1 MWGPSATDSALR
13 AAAAFREKGY
23 KEVLI
28 PGIGYGRNAQPFLAA
43 GMAVT
48 GIEISAT
55 ALASLK
61 ETFGSKISTFHG
73 SVTDMPFEQKL
84 YDGIFSFALIHLLN
98 EHERHKFIAAC
109 FAQLKAGG
117 TMVIVSIADTAP
129 MFGTGVKIAER
140 LYETMPGVRLFFYDE
155 ASIRREFG
163 AYGLANFQPISE
175 PTGLDFLWIECRK
188 DT

>member
-1 MWGPSATDSALR
+1 MWGDSATDCAIR
-13 AAAAFREKGY
+13 AATAFKEKGY

-28 PGIGYGRNAQPFLAA
+28 PGIGYGRNAQPFLEA

-61 ETFGSKISTFHG
+61 KNFGSKISAFHG
-73 SVTDMPFEQKL
+73 SVIEMPFEQKL

-98 EHERHKFIAAC
+98 ENERHKFIAAC
-109 FAQLKAGG
+109 FSQLKPGG
-117 TMVIVSIADTAP
+117 TMTIVTIADTAP

-140 LYETMPGVRLFFYDE
+140 LYETMPGVRLFFYNED
-155 ASIRREFG
+155 SIRREFG
-163 AYGLANFQPISE
+163 THGLANFYPISE
-175 PTGLDFLWIECRK
+175 SSGLDFLWIECRK
-188 DT
+188 